1 MSLRNV
7 TLLHIWCVMRRA
19 ILSIRDRLD
28 RTGIIL
34 SGLCAV
40 HCLLG
45 IVLVSVLGLG
55 GQALLTPA
63 IHEIGLGLAILVGTV
78 TLGLG
83 VLRHGQVA
91 PIVIGAA
98 GILLM
103 AGGLVS
109 PHGLQEALL
118 TIAGV
123 FLVAIAH
130 IRNLRHAA

>member
-1 MSLRNV
+1 
-7 TLLHIWCVMRRA
+7 MRDA

-28 RTGIIL
+28 GLGIML

-55 GQALLTPA
+55 GEALLSPS
-63 IHEIGLGLAILVGTV
+63 IHRTGLALAVGV
-78 TLGLG
+78 GIMTLGLG

-91 PIVIGAA
+91 PLVIGGCGIALMTA
-98 GILLM
+98 GI
-103 AGGLVS
+103 VVQ
-109 PHGLQEALL
+109 HGPLEALL

-123 FLVAIAH
+123 ALVATAH